1 MVNTGEESYLLI
13 QLFHKVT
20 YARSSMPMRLLAEI
34 GFRLGRKAQ
43 PLHLHQHY
51 YLGEYLRVFYLSYF
65 VYYTQLISCAE
76 IHDDLVIQFFRIV
89 QGTLSASLVIND
101 RMK

>member
-20 YARSSMPMRLLAEI
+20 YARSS
-34 GFRLGRKAQ
+34 
-43 PLHLHQHY
+43 LHLHQHY
-51 YLGEYLRVFYLSYF
+51 YLGEYLRVSYLSYF